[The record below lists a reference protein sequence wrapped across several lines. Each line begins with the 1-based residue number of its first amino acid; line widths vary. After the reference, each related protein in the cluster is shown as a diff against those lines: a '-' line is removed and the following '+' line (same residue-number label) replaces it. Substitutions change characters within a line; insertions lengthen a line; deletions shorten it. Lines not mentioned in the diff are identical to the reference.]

1 VFINKE
7 SAMFKQIVTIFRGRA
22 ADAGEAVIDAN
33 AMTILNQQIRD
44 CVAAIESTK
53 RTLALAI
60 AQERQEEARLD
71 RIAGRIKG
79 LEARAAEALDGGSED
94 LAMEAAE
101 TIASMENEHADASE
115 ALARHKRETERLR
128 AVVRQAQGR
137 LTELERG
144 RRTANK
150 NAAVLKLRD
159 VQCGSDTGFHST
171 LREAEATLS
180 RLNARQGDL
189 DAAARALDELEA
201 DNSPDTVEDKLAKA
215 GFGPPTSTQAKDVLE
230 RLKASRASAGGGNSP
245 KAK

>member
-1 VFINKE
+1 
-7 SAMFKQIVTIFRGRA
+7 MFKQIVTIFRGRA
-22 ADAGEAVIDAN
+22 AEAGEAVIDAN

-60 AQERQEEARLD
+60 AQERQEQARLEKIAA
-71 RIAGRIKG
+71 RIEG
-79 LEARAAEALDGGSED
+79 LEARAAQALDAGNED

-101 TIASMENEHADASE
+101 AIASMENEHTDASE
-115 ALARHKRETERLR
+115 ALARHARETERLR
-128 AVVRQAQGR
+128 GVVKQAQSR

-144 RRTANK
+144 RRTAKK

-159 VQCGSDTGFHST
+159 VQCGTDASFHST

-180 RLNARQGDL
+180 RLKERQGDL
-189 DAAARALDELEA
+189 DAAAQALDELEA
-201 DNSPDTVEDKLAKA
+201 ENSPDTVEDKLARA
-215 GFGPPTSTQAKDVLE
+215 GFGPPTSTQANDVLE